1 MPTLQIKKVNSKF
14 KTDLYILYETGK
26 LSYPIP
32 ICILTESE
40 LIYLA
45 KNIEDLA
52 KTILTER
59 KTNVFL

>member
-1 MPTLQIKKVNSKF
+1 MPTLQIKKVTSKF

-26 LSYPIP
+26 LSHPIP

-40 LIYLA
+40 FIYFA

>member
-1 MPTLQIKKVNSKF
+1 MPTLQIKKVTSKF

-26 LSYPIP
+26 LSHP

-40 LIYLA
+40 FIYFA